1 MTYWFLRI
9 FILFPLCT
17 VMLQFLI
24 VSPNLIAQ
32 PIVSVNPL
40 PLGATQETLDSLPKK
55 AISDL
60 IADYK
65 YPVKKTNIKRTSIV
79 YVDVG
84 DPANKQVILFLH
96 GLNGYIPIWNK
107 TIDELSKD
115 SRCIAVD
122 LPGFGKSEKGE
133 LPINIFF
140 YADLLVKFL
149 DDLRVKEVT
158 IVAHSMGSQIAMNI
172 AMRHNQRVKRLVL
185 IAPTGIEPF
194 SAQERQA
201 FYDNV
206 KVATTK
212 DKTDDVLRADFA
224 RLFYKV
230 PGDAEFMLRDR
241 LFMRRASDYDFH
253 CHAIARSMIGMVE
266 LPTWEMLESVR
277 QPTLII
283 LGKNDKL
290 IPNQF
295 FHVMQKP
302 QDIGELGK
310 SRLPKATLQ
319 MIDKCGHFPQWEH
332 PDAVNIAMIEFF
344 EK

>member
-1 MTYWFLRI
+1 MQSST
-9 FILFPLCT
+9 
-17 VMLQFLI
+17 LQ
-24 VSPNLIAQ
+24 AQ
-32 PIVSVNPL
+32 PVISANPL
-40 PLGATQETLDSLPKK
+40 PIGATQESLDTIPRKP
-55 AISDL
+55 ISDL
-60 IADYK
+60 LLEYK
-65 YPVKKTNIKRTSIV
+65 FPVKKTSIKRTNIA

-84 DPANKQVILFLH
+84 DPTNKQVLLFLH
-96 GLNGYIPIWNK
+96 GLNGYIPIWDK
-107 TIDELSKD
+107 TIEELSKD
-115 SRCIAVD
+115 YRCIAVD

-149 DDLRVKEVT
+149 DGLRVKEVS
-158 IVAHSMGSQIAMNI
+158 IVAHSMGGQVAMNL
-172 AMRHNQRVKRLVL
+172 AMRHAQRFKKLVL

-206 KVATTK
+206 KIATTK
-212 DKTDDVLRADFA
+212 EKSDDILRSDFA
-224 RLFYKV
+224 RLFNRV
-230 PGDAEFMLRDR
+230 PADAEFMLRDR
-241 LFMRRASDYDFH
+241 LVMRRASDYDWY
-253 CHAIARSMIGMVE
+253 CHAVARSMIGMVE

-277 QPTLII
+277 QPTLLIM
-283 LGKNDKL
+283 GKNDKV

-310 SRLPKATLQ
+310 SRLTKATLQ
-319 MIDKCGHFPQWEH
+319 MIDRCGHFPQWEH
-332 PDAVNIAMIEFF
+332 SDAVNIAIIEFL